1 MSCGRAGA
9 IIRIIFYILR
19 LKGKT
24 NDYFDANYIFDQ
36 YNKILKSPS
45 HGKTIKSFIKKFKKH
60 GNKKRI
66 LTLEKR
72 GKLRNWLY
80 KHTKIKRI
88 FWFEY
93 SKNRFRLKKE
103 YIKCLKDLMKT

>member
-1 MSCGRAGA
+1 MSCERAGA

-19 LKGKT
+19 LKRKT
-24 NDYFDANYIFDQ
+24 NDYFDADYISDQ

-45 HGKTIKSFIKKFKKH
+45 HRKRIKSFIKKFKKH

-72 GKLRNWLY
+72 RELQNWLY

-93 SKNRFRLKKE
+93 SKNGFRLKKE
-103 YIKCLKDLMKT
+103 YIKCLNDLMKT